1 MEWIDSHCHLDGF
14 LNKGILPDVLDRASA
29 SGVNQMIAIGTDL
42 KDWEIN
48 YNLAAELN
56 DRIAYTVGLHPCY
69 VTEAWVKAVEQ
80 LEEYFSRPIL
90 PVALGEIGLDYFHL
104 PIDIKKNNASKVYQ
118 QSAFE
123 VQLQI
128 AKRQNCPIVIHSRN
142 AFEDTISM
150 IEASDVD
157 WKKVVVHCF
166 SYSAEQIK
174 LLVNRGGRASF
185 TGIIT
190 YKNAPNIQKALIEQG
205 VDKLMIET
213 DSPYLSPEPY
223 RGKKNEPG
231 YVADIGLKCAELFGI
246 KPEALAKKLAENT
259 RSFFGLK
266 CSD

>member
-80 LEEYFSRPIL
+80 LEEYFSRPTL

-104 PIDIKKNNASKVYQ
+104 PIDVKKNNALKVYQ

-150 IEASDVD
+150 IELS
-157 WKKVVVHCF
+157 
-166 SYSAEQIK
+166 
-174 LLVNRGGRASF
+174 
-185 TGIIT
+185 
-190 YKNAPNIQKALIEQG
+190 LIH
-205 VDKLMIET
+205 I
-213 DSPYLSPEPY
+213 
-223 RGKKNEPG
+223 
-231 YVADIGLKCAELFGI
+231 
-246 KPEALAKKLAENT
+246 
-259 RSFFGLK
+259 
-266 CSD
+266 